1 MGKKSRKGQRF
12 ILGLKKPMV
21 VVQRKRDS
29 RSNRDPIRRIPFS
42 SEEFAVYPSNPRRNH
57 NLPVGRGQRNL
68 RRQWELGALVRAT
81 WPLRMFKSIK
91 SSYLGSFSNT
101 DLLKTNAL
109 GVLEAHPSNPVLYYL
124 LRYHRPIATFLISN
138 CSWFI
143 GRPTCRAS
151 HGWHGGELVGWFGVD
166 VGNKHSIW

>member
-21 VVQRKRDS
+21 LVQRKSDS

-109 GVLEAHPSNPVLYYL
+109 GVLEAHPSNPVLPPALPSTY
-124 LRYHRPIATFLISN
+124 SN
-138 CSWFI
+138 VSYQQLQLVYRSSNLSCFPWLA
-143 GRPTCRAS
+143 RRRTCRLIRC
-151 HGWHGGELVGWFGVD
+151 GRG
-166 VGNKHSIW
+166 K